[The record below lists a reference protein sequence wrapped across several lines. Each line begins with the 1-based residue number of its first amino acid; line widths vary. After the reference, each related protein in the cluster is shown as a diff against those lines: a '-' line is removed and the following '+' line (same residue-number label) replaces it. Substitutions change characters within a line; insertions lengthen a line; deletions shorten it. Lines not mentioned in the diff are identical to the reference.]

1 MVEATMVSL
10 TLSSNGY
17 TCMLRL
23 DTFLAPKD
31 THQITTDM
39 NQQKGGDSAQTH
51 THTQICVNDV
61 FVMVK
66 PGIGLEFSL

>member
-1 MVEATMVSL
+1 MVSL

-17 TCMLRL
+17 TCMLKL

-39 NQQKGGDSAQTH
+39 NQQKGGHSAQ

-61 FVMVK
+61 FVMLK